1 MKRVGRRAAVA
12 MLAGVPW
19 STLLRALRR
28 AGALVVVAALAAL
41 VSTPLVAGEPTATP
55 APATT
60 VTAAPAVAPPA
71 AAAPLPSPPEVW
83 QWLNAQPAWLGPV
96 LVLVGMV
103 PLFAGWRL
111 IRWTTAVLTAGVV
124 GGAVMAKC
132 DGLLEP
138 GVAWTAAVSAAL
150 LAGVL
155 GAWLYQAVVAAQGGL
170 LGFVLFA
177 ALAGAALG
185 AVPHPGTTGGAI
197 AFVLGV
203 LGFVLGV
210 GLGWKAAPALGILQ
224 TVLYGA
230 LLCQAGIIVLTRPES
245 AQVPLILGI
254 TALVTV
260 VPGVIVQW
268 RDLRRD

>member
-1 MKRVGRRAAVA
+1 
-12 MLAGVPW
+12 MLAGVTW
-19 STLLRALRR
+19 STLLGALR
-28 AGALVVVAALAAL
+28 AVGVLLALAALAAL
-41 VSTPLVAGEPTATP
+41 AGAPLGAGEAVAAAPAGAPP
-55 APATT
+55 APA
-60 VTAAPAVAPPA
+60 AG
-71 AAAPLPSPPEVW
+71 APLPSGPELW

-96 LVLVGMV
+96 LVLVGLV

-111 IRWTTAVLTAGVV
+111 IRWTTAVLAAGVV
-124 GGAVMAKC
+124 GGAVMARC

-138 GVAWTAAVSAAL
+138 GMAWTAAVSAAL

-155 GAWLYQAVVAAQGGL
+155 GAWLYQAGVAVQGGV
-170 LGFVLFA
+170 LGFMLFA

-185 AVPHPGTTGGAI
+185 VVPHPGTTNGAI

-210 GLGWKAAPALGILQ
+210 GLGWKAAPAIGIIQ

-230 LLCQAGIIVLTRPES
+230 LLCQLGILILTHPES
-245 AQVPLILGI
+245 AQLPLILGI

>member
-1 MKRVGRRAAVA
+1 

-19 STLLRALRR
+19 SITLLRALSRVR
-28 AGALVVVAALAAL
+28 ALVVVAALAAL
-41 VSTPLVAGEPTATP
+41 IGAPLSAGEPAATA
-55 APATT
+55 
-60 VTAAPAVAPPA
+60 VTAAPVVAPPA
-71 AAAPLPSPPEVW
+71 AAAPLPSAPELW

-111 IRWTTAVLTAGVV
+111 IRWTTAVIAAGVV

-138 GVAWTAAVSAAL
+138 GMAWTAAVSAAL

-155 GAWLYQAVVAAQGGL
+155 GAWLYQAGVAAQGGV

-210 GLGWKAAPALGILQ
+210 GLGWKAAPALGIVQ

-230 LLCQAGIIVLTRPES
+230 LLCQAGILVLTRPES

>member
-1 MKRVGRRAAVA
+1 
-12 MLAGVPW
+12 MLAAVPW
-19 STLLRALRR
+19 STLFRALRR
-28 AGALVVVAALAAL
+28 AGVLAVVAVLAAL
-41 VSTPLVAGEPTATP
+41 SAAPLGAGEA
-55 APATT
+55 AVA
-60 VTAAPAVAPPA
+60 AAPAVVPPAPA
-71 AAAPLPSPPEVW
+71 AAALPTGPDIL

-111 IRWTTAVLTAGVV
+111 IRWTTAVLAAGVV
-124 GGAVMAKC
+124 GGAVMARC

-138 GVAWTAAVSAAL
+138 GMAWTAAASAAL
-150 LAGVL
+150 LAGVI
-155 GAWLYQAVVAAQGGL
+155 GAWLYQAGVAVQGGV

-185 AVPHPGTTGGAI
+185 VVPHPGTTNGAI

-210 GLGWKAAPALGILQ
+210 GLGWKAAPAIGIIQ

-230 LLCQAGIIVLTRPES
+230 LLCQLGILILTHPER
-245 AQVPLILGI
+245 AQLPLILGI

-268 RDLRRD
+268 RDLKRD

>member
-1 MKRVGRRAAVA
+1 

-19 STLLRALRR
+19 STILRALRR
-28 AGALVVVAALAAL
+28 AGGLMGCAALIVLVAA
-41 VSTPLVAGEPTATP
+41 PLGAGEA
-55 APATT
+55 
-60 VTAAPAVAPPA
+60 VSAAPAAAPPA
-71 AAAPLPSPPEVW
+71 GGAQLPTVAEFW
-83 QWLNAQPAWLGPV
+83 QWLEAQPAWLGPV

-111 IRWTTAVLTAGVV
+111 IRWTTAVLAAGVV
-124 GGAVMAKC
+124 GGAVMARC
-132 DGLLEP
+132 DGVLEP
-138 GVAWTAAVSAAL
+138 GLAWTAAVSAAL

-155 GAWLYQAVVAAQGGL
+155 GAWLYQAGVAAQGGV

-210 GLGWKAAPALGILQ
+210 GLGWKAAPAIGIIQ

-230 LLCQAGIIVLTRPES
+230 LLCQLGILVLTHPES
-245 AQVPLILGI
+245 AQLPLILGI

-268 RDLRRD
+268 RDLRKD